1 MFDVG
6 FAEIF
11 LLGLVGLIVLG
22 PERLPAVARTL
33 GGLVRKARAS
43 WASLRSTIE
52 AEIAEADIAKPM
64 KEVRDEFKQLGK
76 DLKPDLP
83 DVNSI
88 LKPESKSSKKLSS
101 DPDTQEAGEDIGKI
115 EHSDEPGSDQHA
127 SSKS

>member
-33 GGLVRKARAS
+33 GGLMRKARAS

-52 AEIAEADIAKPM
+52 AELAESDIAKPM
-64 KEVRDEFKQLGK
+64 KEVRDEIKQIGK

-88 LKPESKSSKKLSS
+88 LKPESKPPKKSQIDTEAS
-101 DPDTQEAGEDIGKI
+101 ADADTDKTPDPDK
-115 EHSDEPGSDQHA
+115 DQRA
-127 SSKS
+127 SSNL

>member
-33 GGLVRKARAS
+33 GSLMRKARAS

-52 AEIAEADIAKPM
+52 AEIAEAEIAKPL
-64 KEVRDEFKQLGK
+64 KEVGEEIKQIGK

-88 LKPESKSSKKLSS
+88 VKSDDATDAKTKTE
-101 DPDTQEAGEDIGKI
+101 TQSAGEPD
-115 EHSDEPGSDQHA
+115 
-127 SSKS
+127 KSQPTSPNL